1 MRSTL
6 FWDVTR
12 IRLVIFYRRFGRTYR
27 SQLQRR
33 RLALESE
40 SRKVVPKGCP
50 ETSVN
55 KYQST
60 MRNIP
65 EERNS
70 LTTLLNHPH
79 FSTDVNNACRNTP
92 TLIFMVKIKV
102 APVQSTKA
110 HEGTG
115 STVPNIYNLDTIRR
129 RVVSLR
135 YHMLYPYKGPWYPLN
150 WRLCRPYSRTVGC
163 GEENISV
170 PLQRT
175 LY

>member
-1 MRSTL
+1 
-6 FWDVTR
+6 
-12 IRLVIFYRRFGRTYR
+12 
-27 SQLQRR
+27 
-33 RLALESE
+33 
-40 SRKVVPKGCP
+40 
-50 ETSVN
+50 
-55 KYQST
+55 

-175 LY
+175 LNWNPLNTRCCRNEANGFEYRTRIVTDVRVCNIHIVYLITLIEPIYRPIIWQPNS